1 MHDIKEIV
9 IHKIISLNV
18 WLEQNGWFGYDP
30 YDIKG
35 GRCVIW
41 LTRRGNHSKIF
52 AIIREV
58 VFELFYTFPKFCRK
72 IFKIEPQIN
81 AKAMGL
87 FASGYLG
94 LYQAIQN
101 EEYLA
106 KSTCC
111 MDWLLN
117 HPSKTKIGIG
127 WGYPF
132 DWQSRELIPRGTPN
146 GIVTTAAGEAFWR
159 WYKHTGEKKYLEV
172 CKKTG
177 LFLASLP
184 IKTVEEDKICFSYTP
199 LYVNYI
205 HNLNLFVAEFLLKV
219 GLETNNNMWIELAG
233 KAVNYTISCQMDSGA
248 FDYNG
253 PPEKPANFIDN
264 YHTGFVLRM
273 LFSIYKLTGR
283 KDVLESLRKGYGFY
297 KEKLFENYQIPR
309 LRPHRKYRIDI
320 HSCSE
325 GILCFSTL
333 SEIFPEALQYAESI
347 AKWTIENFQDESG
360 YFYYGILKSRFIG
373 IPFKS
378 KIAYLR
384 WGQAWMLPALTNLLL
399 VKSKNAG

>member
-1 MHDIKEIV
+1 
-9 IHKIISLNV
+9 
-18 WLEQNGWFGYDP
+18 EQNGWLGYDP

-35 GRCVIW
+35 ERWMIW
-41 LTRRGNHSKIF
+41 LTRKGNHSIFF
-52 AIIREV
+52 AILREI
-58 VFELFYTFPKFCRK
+58 VFELFYTFPKFSRK
-72 IFKIEPQIN
+72 VFKIKPQIN

-94 LYQAIQN
+94 LYQAIKN

-106 KSTCC
+106 KSSYCI
-111 MDWLLN
+111 DWLLN
-117 HPSKTKIGIG
+117 HQSKTKIGIG

-146 GIVTTAAGEAFWR
+146 GIVTTVAGEAFWR
-159 WYKHTGEKKYLEV
+159 WYKHTGDKKHLEV

-199 LYVNYI
+199 LFVNFI

-219 GLETNNNMWIELAG
+219 GLETNNKEWTELAN
-233 KAVNYTISCQMDSGA
+233 KAINYTISCQMDNGA

-283 KDVLESLRKGYGFY
+283 KDVLESIRKGYEFY
-297 KEKLFENYQIPR
+297 KEKLFENY
-309 LRPHRKYRIDI
+309 
-320 HSCSE
+320 
-325 GILCFSTL
+325 
-333 SEIFPEALQYAESI
+333 
-347 AKWTIENFQDESG
+347 
-360 YFYYGILKSRFIG
+360 
-373 IPFKS
+373 
-378 KIAYLR
+378 
-384 WGQAWMLPALTNLLL
+384 
-399 VKSKNAG
+399 